1 MLFPLYGRREGVR
14 LALGLH
20 PLEVSRI
27 DISREL
33 DLFRR
38 FADHTSYIGEVGLDF
53 SREGKASQQVQERV
67 FDSILAISNMSEKF
81 LTIHSRGAAKPVI
94 DRLRLVGARRAV
106 MHWFTGSAKDLEAG
120 LDAGLFFSINP
131 SMTRSIRGKALI
143 SRLPRN
149 RILAETDGPY
159 VQVSRRVV
167 EPREVWLVIDYLAK
181 EWQLPREA
189 VASQLEDNL
198 RLLTDSL

>member
-38 FADHTSYIGEVGLDF
+38 FADHTNYIGEVGLDF
-53 SREGKASQQVQERV
+53 SREGKASQQLQERV
-67 FDSILAISNMSEKF
+67 FESILAISNMSEKF
-81 LTIHSRGAAKPVI
+81 LTIHSRGAAQSVI
-94 DRLRLVGARRAV
+94 DRLRLAGASRAV

-120 LDAGLFFSINP
+120 ISAGLFFSINLA
-131 SMTRSIRGKALI
+131 MTRSVRGKALI
-143 SRLPRN
+143 ARLPRD
-149 RILAETDGPY
+149 RVLAETDGPHI
-159 VQVSRRVV
+159 QIGRRVV

-181 EWQLPREA
+181 EWQVPRQVA
-189 VASQLEDNL
+189 ASQLEDNL
-198 RLLTDSL
+198 QRIMDGL